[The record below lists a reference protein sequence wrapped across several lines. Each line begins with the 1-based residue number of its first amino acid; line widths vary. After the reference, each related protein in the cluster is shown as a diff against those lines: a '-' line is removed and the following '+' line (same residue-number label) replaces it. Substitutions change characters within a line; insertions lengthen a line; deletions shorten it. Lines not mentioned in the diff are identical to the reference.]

1 MERCTMKDKTGIK
14 AGGVSLNHK
23 EAQGGLKV
31 KTGIKAGGISLNHNE
46 GRAA

>member
-1 MERCTMKDKTGIK
+1 MERCSMKDKTGIK

-31 KTGIKAGGISLNHNE
+31 KTGSTSRTTTRR
-46 GRAA
+46 RAA

>member
-31 KTGIKAGGISLNHNE
+31 KTGNLHGTTTRR
-46 GRAA
+46 RAA

>member
-1 MERCTMKDKTGIK
+1 MERCSMKDKTGIK

-31 KTGIKAGGISLNHNE
+31 KTGIKAGG
-46 GRAA
+46 

>member
-31 KTGIKAGGISLNHNE
+31 KTGIKAGSVINAVTL
-46 GRAA
+46 